1 MLWKINATLEGV
13 FPVGLFSCHCWILF
27 YPEGLRSTA
36 EYLAQNR
43 PYQQSHL
50 CLHRDSCCGL
60 QAIDVLFSCPFC
72 YRSFLV
78 LVFQAPKNAL
88 EKWIFP
94 LVFLCTQLSWNSEIQ
109 DVFTEFTPNFAW
121 PSRQDHLCLTWMRTA
136 PWISA
141 QVKNSRSEWIAKAF
155 YQLEEPSA
163 CTEVIVC
170 GGRARNGCS
179 WTEMLRIIV
188 LLHWDMSVLTHWVL
202 SVSFPPVPSQSV
214 WWHVTSLWKLMPWVS
229 QWLPSAATTPTWERL
244 HILSWLPSA
253 PIWKGLAFERRA
265 R

>member
-1 MLWKINATLEGV
+1 MLHWNVSCWAV
-13 FPVGLFSCHCWILF
+13 FLSLLDFVLPRRAQEYSWVLGSEQALPAESLVPAQGQLLWFTGYWCVILLPFLLQKLFSA
-27 YPEGLRSTA
+27 GLSGTQKCSG
-36 EYLAQNR
+36 EMNF
-43 PYQQSHL
+43 P
-50 CLHRDSCCGL
+50 SC
-60 QAIDVLFSCPFC
+60 
-72 YRSFLV
+72 
-78 LVFQAPKNAL
+78 
-88 EKWIFP
+88 FP
-94 LVFLCTQLSWNSEIQ
+94 LYSTVLKQWDTRI
-109 DVFTEFTPNFAW
+109 VFTEFTPNFAW